1 MKNKTE
7 FYNQLLS
14 GKVSDL
20 KHILDTI
27 YSKEINKELFF
38 KPPYYERGYLQH
50 VVDFAEGRK
59 EDIIILSPKTQD
71 MIKVVYSYYLTLD

>member
-14 GKVSDL
+14 GRVSDL
-20 KHILDTI
+20 KHLLDI
-27 YSKEINKELFF
+27 SYSKGIYKELLV

-59 EDIIILSPKTQD
+59 EEIIILSPKTQE

>member
-14 GKVSDL
+14 GKVSEL
-20 KHILDTI
+20 KIMLDTI
-27 YSKEINKELFF
+27 YLKEMNGELFF

-50 VVDFAEGRK
+50 VVDFAEGRN
-59 EDIIILSPKTQD
+59 EETILLSPKTQQ
-71 MIKVVYSYYLTLD
+71 MVRIVYSYYLTLD

>member
-27 YSKEINKELFF
+27 YLKEMNGELFF

-59 EDIIILSPKTQD
+59 EDIIILSPKTQE

>member
-7 FYNQLLS
+7 FYAQMLS

-20 KHILDTI
+20 KIMLDTI
-27 YSKEINKELFF
+27 YSQEMNGELFF

-50 VVDFAEGRK
+50 VVDFAEGRN
-59 EDIIILSPKTQD
+59 EEIILLSPKTQE
-71 MIKVVYSYYLTLD
+71 KVKLA

>member
-20 KHILDTI
+20 KYILDTI
-27 YSKEINKELFF
+27 YLKETNTDNFF
-38 KPPYYERGYLQH
+38 KEPYYSMGYLQH
-50 VVDFAEGRK
+50 IVDFAEGRK
-59 EDIIILSPKTQD
+59 EEIIVLSPKTQEI
-71 MIKVVYSYYLTLD
+71 IKTVYSYYLTLD